1 MSLLDAQPGRSL
13 LKQVSFK
20 TEWAKSELGT
30 LRAVGDQRSDFKEAG
45 QSALEQGTE
54 HKAEYLL

>member
-13 LKQVSFK
+13 PKQVSFK
-20 TEWAKSELGT
+20 TERGKSELGT
-30 LRAVGDQRSDFKEAG
+30 LRAIGGQRADFKEAG

-54 HKAEYLL
+54 HKTEYLL